1 MSLRLSWPLAAFLA
15 FATAAYLVGAFVV
28 VPALASVPSPD
39 VLAAALAVDLAVLVP
54 LAWAGVI
61 HTRGGRWATLAP
73 VVGLSALGAWLVL
86 PPDHHG
92 VLAPLV
98 SVLPLVEVGV
108 LAAVVVTLI
117 RHLRAGRSETAPEH
131 DVLGR
136 IQSATARILGEGAA
150 SRAAAYEIAV
160 LRYALGPRVAPEADG
175 FAYRRSSGYGALL
188 AGVAIAGLVELVGG
202 HLLVRHLWG
211 DVAAL
216 VHLGLSG
223 YALLWLA
230 GDWRALGARPVA
242 LRDGV
247 LRVRC
252 GLRWSVDVPVGA
264 IASVHHVRGPLP
276 TDRPLLD
283 ASVLRNARLLLDLRE
298 PVVADGPYGLRREIE
313 RVAFAV
319 DEPDRFLDAL
329 AEALRSASGTA
340 WTR

>member
-1 MSLRLSWPLAAFLA
+1 MTLRLSWPLGAFLS
-15 FATAAYLVGAFVV
+15 FATAAYLVGALVV
-28 VPALASVPSPD
+28 VPALASVPRPD
-39 VLAAALAVDLAVLVP
+39 VLATALAVDLVGLVP

-61 HTRGGRWATLAP
+61 YARGGRWATLAP
-73 VVGLSALGAWLVL
+73 AVGLSALGAWLVL

-92 VLAPLV
+92 VLAPLA
-98 SVLPLVEVGV
+98 SALPLVEIGV
-108 LAAVVVTLI
+108 LAVVVITLV
-117 RHLRAGRSETAPEH
+117 RRFRAEPTDAPVS
-131 DVLGR
+131 DVVER
-136 IQSATARILGEGAA
+136 IQSATARALGEGAA

-188 AGVAIAGLVELVGG
+188 AGVAVAGAVELVGG
-202 HLLVRHLWG
+202 HLLVRHFWG

-230 GDWRALGARPVA
+230 GDWRALGARPVL

-247 LRVRC
+247 LRIRC
-252 GLRWSVDVPVGA
+252 GLRWRVDVPLDAV
-264 IASVHHVRGPLP
+264 ASVHHVRGALP

-319 DEPDRFLDAL
+319 DEPERFLDAL
-329 AEALRSASGTA
+329 AEALRSASGNA
-340 WTR
+340 WDR